1 MRESDQLCI
10 GTRCD
15 AAEVQLER
23 VIFFTTTNN
32 TNHMA
37 YVYIYIYIYIHIHII
52 IHICM

>member
-37 YVYIYIYIYIHIHII
+37 YIHIYIYIHII